1 MPRMILS
8 PRQMDTIDLHIGH
21 VLIFCE
27 GFTEE
32 NYFNFFKRQIGDKYA
47 NIEIEVENA
56 KSNARAVLNYANK
69 FFEDSENISKYKNYE
84 KYLVFDCDAPDDI
97 LNVIDEAEKSE
108 YNYILLVSSLL
119 FEDWLLMHLE
129 EIEEGEL
136 RKTKIAAKLTSQLD
150 LDDYEKHK
158 DDEGIIAKILVGN
171 QNVEKAILN
180 AKSLRSRYE
189 DKGYD
194 MKHIISKYLPY
205 SKVDILVE
213 QLAKAAS
220 HY

>member
-1 MPRMILS
+1 M
-8 PRQMDTIDLHIGH
+8 
-21 VLIFCE
+21 
-27 GFTEE
+27 
-32 NYFNFFKRQIGDKYA
+32 
-47 NIEIEVENA
+47 EVENA

-69 FFEDSENISKYKNYE
+69 LLENSENISKYNNYE

-97 LNVIDEAEKSE
+97 LDVIREAEQSE
-108 YNYILLVSSLL
+108 NNCILLVSSLL

-136 RKTKIAAKLTSQLD
+136 RKTKIAAKLTSHLD

-158 DDEGIIAKILVGN
+158 NDKGIIAKILVGN

-180 AKSLRSRYE
+180 AKILRSQYKE
-189 DKGYD
+189 KGYD
-194 MKHIISKYLPY
+194 IRHIIEKHLHY

>member
-1 MPRMILS
+1 MPRMMLS

-27 GFTEE
+27 GYTEE
-32 NYFNFFKRQIGDKYA
+32 NYFNYFKAQIGDKYA
-47 NIEIEVENA
+47 DIEIQVENA

-69 FFEDSENISKYKNYE
+69 FFENSDNISKYANYE
-84 KYLVFDCDAPDDI
+84 RYLVFDCDAPADI
-97 LNVIDEAEKSE
+97 LNVIEEAEKSD
-108 YNYILLVSSLL
+108 NHYILLVSSLL

-129 EIEEGEL
+129 ELEEAEL
-136 RKTKIAAKLTSQLD
+136 RKPKIADKLTAYLS

-158 DDEGIIAKILVGN
+158 DDTGIIAEIIVGS

-189 DKGYD
+189 EKGYD
-194 MKHIISKYLPY
+194 MRHIIDRFLPY